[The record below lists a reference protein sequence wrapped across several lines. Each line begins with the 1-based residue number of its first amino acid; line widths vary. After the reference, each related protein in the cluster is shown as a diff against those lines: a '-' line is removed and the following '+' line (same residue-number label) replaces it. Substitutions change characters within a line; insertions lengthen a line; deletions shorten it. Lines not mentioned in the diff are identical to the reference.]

1 MDEKSFLSEYSI
13 ENYERP
19 SVTTDI
25 AVFALRYE
33 ENENYRLNSS
43 KKLSILLIKRGEYP
57 FKGMWALPGGF
68 LRKGETVEECAVREI
83 FEETS
88 VKPLSLI
95 SAGVFSKPDRDP
107 RGWIISNA
115 FASVIGKAEK
125 NPEAGDDAADAQWFD
140 VTFERTDESMY
151 RLKLVYEDTELLSVL
166 SERKTSFGKIFFEA
180 DEKSML
186 AFDHAEIIASS
197 LAELRQRAKNFDV
210 IFDFLPEK
218 FTLTELQSV
227 QEAITNISVTPA
239 NCRRKISG
247 YVSET
252 DEYTQGD
259 GHRPARLYKR
269 NNLQGACKI

>member
-13 ENYERP
+13 EKYERP

-33 ENENYRLNSS
+33 ENENYRQNSS
-43 KKLSILLIKRGEYP
+43 KKLSVLLVKRGEYP
-57 FKGMWALPGGF
+57 YKGMWALPGGF

-88 VKPLSLI
+88 IKPLSLI
-95 SAGVFSKPDRDP
+95 PAGVFSKPNRDP

-115 FASVIGKAEK
+115 FASVIGKTER
-125 NPEAGDDAADAQWFD
+125 NPKAGDDEADAQWFD
-140 VTFERTDESMY
+140 VTFEKTDESTY
-151 RLKLVYEDTELLSVL
+151 CLKLVYEDMELLSVL
-166 SERKTSFGKIFFEA
+166 RKRKTSLGRIFFEA
-180 DEKSML
+180 DERSIL

-197 LAELRQRAKNFDV
+197 LTEMRQRAKNFDI
-210 IFDFLPEK
+210 IFDFLPDK

-227 QEAITNISVTPA
+227 QEAIMNISVTPA
-239 NCRRKISG
+239 NFRRKILG

-269 NNLQGACKI
+269 NNL

>member
-33 ENENYRLNSS
+33 ENGNYRQNSS
-43 KKLSILLIKRGEYP
+43 KKLSVLLIKRGEYP
-57 FKGMWALPGGF
+57 YKGMWALPGGF

-95 SAGVFSKPDRDP
+95 PAGVFSKPNRDP

-125 NPEAGDDAADAQWFD
+125 NPKAGDDAADVQWFD
-140 VTFERTDESMY
+140 VTFEKENNGKY
-151 RLKLVYEDTELLSVL
+151 CLRLVCKDKELVSSLNEIKDA
-166 SERKTSFGKIFFEA
+166 FGKILFEA
-180 DEKSML
+180 EEKGKL

-197 LAELRQRAKNFDV
+197 ITELRRRAKNFDI
-210 IFDFLPEK
+210 IFDFLPDK
-218 FTLTELQSV
+218 FTLTELQNV
-227 QEAITNISVTPA
+227 QEAIMNISVTPA
-239 NCRRKISG
+239 NFRRKISG
-247 YVSET
+247 YVVET

-269 NNLQGACKI
+269 NNL

>member
-239 NCRRKISG
+239 NFRRKISG

>member
-33 ENENYRLNSS
+33 ENGNYRQNSS
-43 KKLSILLIKRGEYP
+43 KKLSVLLIKRGEYP
-57 FKGMWALPGGF
+57 YKGMWALPGGF

-95 SAGVFSKPDRDP
+95 PAGVFSKPNRDP

-125 NPEAGDDAADAQWFD
+125 NPKAGDDAADVQWFD
-140 VTFERTDESMY
+140 VTFEKENNGKY
-151 RLKLVYEDTELLSVL
+151 CLKLVCKDKELVSSLN
-166 SERKTSFGKIFFEA
+166 ETKDAFGKISFEA
-180 DEKSML
+180 EEKGKL

-197 LAELRQRAKNFDV
+197 ITELRRRAKNFDI
-210 IFDFLPEK
+210 IFDFLPDK
-218 FTLTELQSV
+218 FTLTELQNV
-227 QEAITNISVTPA
+227 QEAIMNISVTPA
-239 NCRRKISG
+239 NFRRKISG
-247 YVSET
+247 CVVET

-269 NNLQGACKI
+269 NNL

>member
-95 SAGVFSKPDRDP
+95 SAGVFSKPDSDP

-239 NCRRKISG
+239 NFRRKISG

-252 DEYTQGD
+252 DEYTQDD

-269 NNLQGACKI
+269 NNL

>member
-107 RGWIISNA
+107 IGWIISNA

-239 NCRRKISG
+239 NFRRKISG

>member
-115 FASVIGKAEK
+115 FASVSGKAEK
-125 NPEAGDDAADAQWFD
+125 NPEAGDDAADAQWSD

-239 NCRRKISG
+239 NFRRKISG